1 MSLTPDGNK
10 YNPEHPQ
17 SINTCWIQDDMFPN
31 LAKYKADPVK
41 STYLDNTI
49 MTACAMVDDM
59 CNRYFLLQT
68 TDEIFQDT
76 ILRQSKYNTFILKN
90 APLVEVDT
98 VWLQVVGTFNEISN
112 TYLQVME
119 EEGIVKILPT
129 FSTTASVPYPY
140 YIDNTSTNVWIRY
153 SSGYKVDYSGSKT
166 DNEVPYDIRLAT
178 ALLVDYIF
186 ASFDIPSGVD
196 SFSTQ
201 TYSQKNSNAMND
213 AILSRVND
221 LLKGY
226 RLSNVN

>member
-1 MSLTPDGNK
+1 MSLTPDGHK
-10 YNPEHPQ
+10 YSPEHPQ
-17 SINTCWIQDDMFPN
+17 SIDTCWIQDNTFPN

-41 STYLDNTI
+41 STYLNNTI

-59 CNRYFLLQT
+59 CNRYFLKQQ
-68 TDEIFQDT
+68 TDEIFTDT
-76 ILRQSKYNTFILKN
+76 ILRQSKYNLFVLKN
-90 APLVEVDT
+90 VPLITVDN
-98 VWLQVVGTFNEISN
+98 VWIQVVSTFSEIGD
-112 TYLQVME
+112 TYLQVMP

-129 FSTTASVPYPY
+129 FSTTASVPYPF

-153 SSGYKVDYSGSKT
+153 TSGYAVDYSGTKNAN
-166 DNEVPYDIRLAT
+166 DVPYDVRLAT

-201 TYSQKNSNAMND
+201 TYSQKNSNSSND
-213 AILSRVND
+213 AILSRAKD

-226 RLSNVN
+226 KLSNVV